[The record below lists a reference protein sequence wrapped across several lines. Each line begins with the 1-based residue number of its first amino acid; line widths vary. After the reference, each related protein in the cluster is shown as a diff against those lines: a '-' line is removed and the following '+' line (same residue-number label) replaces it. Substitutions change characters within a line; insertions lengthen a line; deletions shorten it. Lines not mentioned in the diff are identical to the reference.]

1 MTLKELKEEIAVL
14 EQQLRTDWDY
24 SQEDIDSL
32 EVGGAMANDEGGIC
46 GETTSV
52 DFEGGCVYIS
62 SYNKNL
68 EF

>member
-1 MTLKELKEEIAVL
+1 MTLIELKKEIAVL
-14 EQQLRTDWDY
+14 EQQLRAEWDY
-24 SQEDIDSL
+24 SQEDIDNL
-32 EVGGAMANDEGGIC
+32 EVRGAMANDEGSIC

-62 SYNKNL
+62 LYNKNL